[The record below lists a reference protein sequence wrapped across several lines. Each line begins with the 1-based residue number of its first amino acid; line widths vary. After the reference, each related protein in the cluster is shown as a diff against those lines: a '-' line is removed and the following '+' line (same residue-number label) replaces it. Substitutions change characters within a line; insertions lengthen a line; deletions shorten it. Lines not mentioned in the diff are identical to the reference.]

1 MVVNGNES
9 IQVDSPLVDYVII
22 DKALKKDLGGKRLDY
37 GTITIKVKDGK
48 STLITV
54 EKTIKLD

>member
-1 MVVNGNES
+1 MGTDIS
-9 IQVDSPLVDYVII
+9 ATPLLDYGII